1 MDIVRR
7 DFARVLHRAAI
18 AGVFL
23 GGAVF
28 APLSLAAVAQED
40 AQELLNAGKAA
51 EALSRIDG
59 YLAKHPEDA
68 QARFTKGLALVKLGR
83 NKDAIRVFADL
94 TRDYP
99 QLPEPYNNLAVLY
112 AGEGDYEKARD
123 ALKAAVLRHPGYAAA
138 HENLGDIYTALAAA
152 AYNKV
157 LALNPNNQDARRKLG
172 TLRQIDSAIAA
183 APPAAPSV
191 APAPPAPIA
200 AAPATPAVAMP
211 KPSATPTEPPRGGD
225 AHSRQAAALAAVQ
238 AWAQAWESKDFDG
251 YFGAYAPEYTPE
263 GGVSR
268 QTWEAQRRDRISR
281 PKKIGVEVIDPKLDD
296 IEDGGVRVSFRQR
309 YTSDSFSDSVNKV
322 IELAPI
328 GGGWKIVRE
337 YTR

>member
-18 AGVFL
+18 AGVLL

-172 TLRQIDSAIAA
+172 TLRQIDSGIAATAPAPSTAPAAA
-183 APPAAPSV
+183 APIV
-191 APAPPAPIA
+191 AV
-200 AAPATPAVAMP
+200 PATPAVAAP
-211 KPSATPTEPPRGGD
+211 KPSATPTEPPRS
-225 AHSRQAAALAAVQ
+225 AEANARHSGALAAVQ
-238 AWAQAWESKDFDG
+238 SWAQAWESKDFDS
-251 YFGAYAPEYTPE
+251 YFGAYAPEYAPE

-268 QTWEAQRRDRISR
+268 ETWEAQRRDRISR

-296 IEDGGVRVSFRQR
+296 IEDGGVRISFRQR
-309 YTSDSFSDSVNKV
+309 YTSDSFSDSVSKV